1 MAKQVSISNFDFKEW
16 IKDHQTEAY
25 EIKIVN
31 DYLIELVTDYAKATI
46 SFVVI
51 EGNTIVE
58 FRIVSDKDDAI
69 KFYLHFELNDEKHAK
84 QSYHEMVET

>member
-1 MAKQVSISNFDFKEW
+1 MAKKAMILNFDFKEW
-16 IKDHQTEAY
+16 IMEHKTEAY
-25 EIKIVN
+25 EIRVVN

-58 FRIVSDKDDAI
+58 FRIVSDKDDAV
-69 KFYLHFELNDEKHAK
+69 KFYLH
-84 QSYHEMVET
+84 